1 MPSATAATAPPDRLW
16 TGSEPPADDPA
27 TAYDEGGLDRWSDAR
42 LLAAAT
48 AVVAVP
54 KQAPADS
61 FVLHAP
67 LELLARARLL
77 GHVPPDERR
86 AARVAVVRVAAAYA
100 AAGDPVDEPPPEPT
114 PSGPEGAAALLLEAL
129 GAGDLA
135 EVDRQA
141 AALAARA
148 TADDLRRLL
157 GPAVVP
163 SLAAAGHA
171 PILLE
176 LLPHVAGAVPGATA
190 LVRGPA
196 RELARQPG
204 WRLSWFEEAVGEPA
218 GTPEPGAL
226 VDALAGLPHLGV
238 PGSAFIHPLMDQ
250 VETSSVAAEH
260 LGPVLGA
267 AASDPR
273 AAARDLA
280 RVAAWSMLQEPDDHA
295 PYGWTHCLTMPQAV
309 MALLGAADARTLV
322 AVAATHVAG
331 FRTALAQRRL
341 VAGSEPTGEPGD
353 DLAEAIDAGPDR
365 AAATAWAVA
374 ETEPQRVAGEL
385 AARAAGHPDAHHA
398 KHTLACLDAAA
409 ADPEAERLH
418 LAAAASLAGWW
429 ASRPS

>member
-1 MPSATAATAPPDRLW
+1 MPIPTAATAPPDRLW
-16 TGSEPPADDPA
+16 AGSEPPADDPA
-27 TAYDEGGLDRWSDAR
+27 TAYDEGGLDHWSDAR

-100 AAGDPVDEPPPEPT
+100 AAGDPVDEPPPAPT
-114 PSGPEGAAALLLEAL
+114 PSSPEEAAALLLEAL

-135 EVDRQA
+135 EFDRHA

-148 TADDLRRLL
+148 TADELRHLL

-204 WRLSWFEEAVGEPA
+204 WRLSWFEAAVSEPA
-218 GTPEPGAL
+218 RTPEPSTL

-250 VETSSVAAEH
+250 VETSGVAAGH

-267 AASDPR
+267 AASHPR

-280 RVAAWSMLQEPDDHA
+280 RWRRGRCCRSPASTSPT
-295 PYGWTHCLTMPQAV
+295 G
-309 MALLGAADARTLV
+309 G
-322 AVAATHVAG
+322 
-331 FRTALAQRRL
+331 RTA
-341 VAGSEPTGEPGD
+341 
-353 DLAEAIDAGPDR
+353 
-365 AAATAWAVA
+365 
-374 ETEPQRVAGEL
+374 
-385 AARAAGHPDAHHA
+385 
-398 KHTLACLDAAA
+398 
-409 ADPEAERLH
+409 
-418 LAAAASLAGWW
+418 
-429 ASRPS
+429 